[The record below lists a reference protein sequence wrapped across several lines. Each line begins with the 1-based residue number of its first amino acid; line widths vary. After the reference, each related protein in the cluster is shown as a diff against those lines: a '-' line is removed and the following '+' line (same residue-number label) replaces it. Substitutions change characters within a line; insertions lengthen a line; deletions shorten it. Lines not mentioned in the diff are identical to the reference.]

1 MFEWLFRKK
10 TGENVNLLEVI
21 TASLNKL
28 QLASLAEEKAVNM
41 IANAIAKSEIVL
53 STGKERDRGL
63 DYYRL
68 NVAPN
73 DNQTGTDFW
82 YQVARKLLKT
92 GDCVIVQLQSGKYY
106 MTENYRADD
115 KVTMPKR

>member
-41 IANAIAKSEIVL
+41 IANAILSSAPVL
-53 STGKERDRGL
+53 
-63 DYYRL
+63 
-68 NVAPN
+68 
-73 DNQTGTDFW
+73 
-82 YQVARKLLKT
+82 
-92 GDCVIVQLQSGKYY
+92 KYH
-106 MTENYRADD
+106 
-115 KVTMPKR
+115 

>member
-63 DYYRL
+63 GYYRL

-73 DNQTGTDFW
+73 DNYEMTLLLDSGIDIHNLDFEDL
-82 YQVARKLLKT
+82 YIYHSSLIFIYFSL
-92 GDCVIVQLQSGKYY
+92 ILFIFL
-106 MTENYRADD
+106 N
-115 KVTMPKR
+115 